1 MIKVYFGKVKFED
14 DDDFFFCNGIV
25 FFCFLL
31 VELFSVFIVFII
43 YLMLNQLYIYF
54 NKKKKKTQN
63 YFVKG
68 KKKL

>member
-14 DDDFFFCNGIV
+14 DDDGDDFFFCNGIV

-43 YLMLNQLYIYF
+43 YLMLN
-54 NKKKKKTQN
+54 
-63 YFVKG
+63 
-68 KKKL
+68 

>member
-43 YLMLNQLYIYF
+43 YLMLN
-54 NKKKKKTQN
+54 
-63 YFVKG
+63 
-68 KKKL
+68 